1 MNLDIKKKNLN
12 HEKNATKDFKRL
24 YFLKFVCV
32 HNSKFIQKT
41 TNCSVPGVVNF
52 VKLHFTDIS
61 VKVNAKIFS
70 IVFLNV

>member
-1 MNLDIKKKNLN
+1 MNKMRQKTLKDCIFSNLC
-12 HEKNATKDFKRL
+12 
-24 YFLKFVCV
+24 VCV

-52 VKLHFTDIS
+52 VKLYFTDIS